1 MKKENKT
8 KEKSKDAEGQCCADL
23 NNCSLD
29 CCPKSKK
36 KEVKC
41 SCGGCCS

>member
-1 MKKENKT
+1 MEKENKT
-8 KEKSKDAEGQCCADL
+8 KEESKEIEEPCCSDPDM
-23 NNCSLD
+23 CSID
-29 CCPKSKK
+29 CCPKPKK